1 MPRAT
6 ELLVEIETLTDGFL
20 LRPQGD
26 VDMARSPALRSKFTE
41 VLKNTPARLI
51 LDLAHVPY
59 MDSCGL
65 ATLIEALQIT
75 RAQKIKF
82 IICNLSA
89 RVRSVFELSRLT
101 TVLTV
106 VDTHEQAL
114 LA

>member
-1 MPRAT
+1 MSRAT
-6 ELLVEIETLTDGFL
+6 ELIVDIETLIDGFL
-20 LRPQGD
+20 LRPHGD
-26 VDMARSPALRSKFTE
+26 VDMARSPTFRAKLTAALKSI
-41 VLKNTPARLI
+41 PARLVV
-51 LDLAHVPY
+51 DLALVPY

-75 RAQKIKF
+75 RAQKTKF
-82 IICNLSA
+82 IVCNLSA

-106 VDTHEQAL
+106 VDSHEQAL